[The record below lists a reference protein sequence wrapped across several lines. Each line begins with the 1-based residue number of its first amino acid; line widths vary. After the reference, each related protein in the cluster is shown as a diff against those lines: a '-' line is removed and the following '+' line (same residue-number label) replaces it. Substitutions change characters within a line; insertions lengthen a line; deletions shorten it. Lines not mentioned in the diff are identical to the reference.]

1 MATTTASDSGGRL
14 AGRATGSSSVSV
26 SGSVSVSRSQVKEL
40 GKSILAAA
48 FLGRWEEIFFQ
59 ASSLTKLLIRL
70 LLRSVRR
77 RKALIEGWLK
87 APLVSATYIPTWTSL
102 PFGPFVRL
110 SLLLL
115 RKVKRWHILAGKFA
129 VLFCFARSLTLNE
142 SVFSPSFVFILLSF
156 MRLPLLPPSLSLSLS
171 LSLCLISRCGKTHT
185 HTTGSGAAAWFA
197 FHSMRTVNVS
207 ERLELL
213 RIEKKLK
220 KKVEEAENYSDWST
234 ATSELE
240 KHLGKK
246 EDISTRYDRLR
257 MGEKFLKTT
266 TTLLLY

>member
-156 MRLPLLPPSLSLSLS
+156 MRLPLLPPPLSLSLS

>member
-171 LSLCLISRCGKTHT
+171 LSLSHFSLWENTHT
-185 HTTGSGAAAWFA
+185 HNRFGCSG
-197 FHSMRTVNVS
+197 VVCVS
-207 ERLELL
+207 LHENCECL
-213 RIEKKLK
+213 R
-220 KKVEEAENYSDWST
+220 AS
-234 ATSELE
+234 
-240 KHLGKK
+240 
-246 EDISTRYDRLR
+246 
-257 MGEKFLKTT
+257 
-266 TTLLLY
+266 

>member
-171 LSLCLISRCGKTHT
+171 LSLCLISLCGKTHT

-257 MGEKFLKTT
+257 TGEKFLKTT